1 MTSSHIPVC
10 VMPHAGGWHQASW
23 RRPNTKG
30 NDIWNIDLWL
40 ELART
45 AERGKLDAVFMA
57 DNQSLWPVPE
67 NLRHHTAKVGVWD
80 ALIMATAMASVT
92 ERIGLVATAHTEFHQ
107 PYELARQ
114 LACIDHLS
122 HGRAGWNIVT
132 SAGPQDAKN
141 FSNAGQVSTE
151 LRYQKATEFVDV
163 VKKLWDSWEDDAYLI
178 DQEAGIFFDP
188 AKLHA
193 TNFAGNHYHVEG
205 PFNVMRPP
213 QGYPVLAQAG
223 SSGPGRHLAATVG
236 EIIFSPLGGAVGKA
250 YRDDVLRIAQEAGRD
265 FGAVKVL
272 AQITPV
278 IGRTGQEAN
287 DKWDWLQ
294 DNLHPDLARGVVEA
308 MLGIDLSPYPLDE
321 PLPDLGATDR
331 IQGYRDAVLS
341 YSVDGRTPTVREF
354 LTGFKGPGTLIGD
367 AQTIADHMESEIAAG
382 VCDGFVLCLQGCPE
396 ELEDFVDLVV
406 PELRRR
412 GRFRSDYEA
421 DTLRG
426 HLGLSRPSNQ
436 FAAVPAG
443 RP

>member
-1 MTSSHIPVC
+1 
-10 VMPHAGGWHQASW
+10 MPHAGGWHQASW

-30 NDIWNIDLWL
+30 NDIWNFDMWRD
-40 ELART
+40 LART
-45 AERGKLDAVFMA
+45 AERGMLDAVFMA

-67 NLRHHTAKVGVWD
+67 HLRHHTAKVGVWD
-80 ALIMATAMASVT
+80 ALIMTTAMATAT
-92 ERIGLVATAHTEFHQ
+92 EKIGLVATAHTEFHQ

-141 FSNAGQVSTE
+141 FSDAGQISTE
-151 LRYQKATEFVDV
+151 LRYEKAAEFVDV
-163 VKKLWDSWEDDAYLI
+163 VKKLWDSWEDDAYLL

-188 AKLHA
+188 AKLHP
-193 TNFAGNHYHVEG
+193 TNFAGKHYYVEG

-223 SSGPGRHLAATVG
+223 SSGPGRQLAATTG

-250 YRDDVLRIAQEAGRD
+250 YRDDVLRIAADAGRAPGD
-265 FGAVKVL
+265 VKIL
-272 AQITPV
+272 SQITPV
-278 IGRTGQEAN
+278 IGRTDDEAQE
-287 DKWDWLQ
+287 KWNWLQ
-294 DNLHPDLARGVVEA
+294 EHLHPDLARGVVES

-341 YSVDGRTPTVREF
+341 YTVDGRRPTVREF
-354 LTGFKGPGTLIGD
+354 LTGFKGPGTVVGS
-367 AQTIADHMESEIAAG
+367 AETIADYIEAEVDNGAG
-382 VCDGFVLCLQGCPE
+382 DGFVLCLQGCPE

-406 PELRRR
+406 PELQRR
-412 GRFRSDYEA
+412 GRFRTEYEA

-426 HLGLSRPSNQ
+426 HLGFARPSNQ
-436 FAAVPAG
+436 FTAVAARA
-443 RP
+443 